1 MPSDMRDENFA
12 RAQEREQA
20 ARHGQVFGQRLEK
33 HAQSARHMK
42 RAGEM
47 AEKTYGD
54 NVPAVEEFW
63 FLG

>member
-1 MPSDMRDENFA
+1 
-12 RAQEREQA
+12 
-20 ARHGQVFGQRLEK
+20 
-33 HAQSARHMK
+33 MK

-47 AEKTYGD
+47 GEKTYGD